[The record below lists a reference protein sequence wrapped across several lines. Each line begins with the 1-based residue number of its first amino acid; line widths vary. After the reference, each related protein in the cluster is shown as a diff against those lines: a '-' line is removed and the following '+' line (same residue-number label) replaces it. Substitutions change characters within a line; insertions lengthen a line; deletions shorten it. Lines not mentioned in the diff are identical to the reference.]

1 MAHRFTAVLIL
12 ALVGAAGC
20 GGGKDGASSTARP
33 VTTAPPA
40 AAAAASSAPAPAC
53 RKVPRTTVRLIASH
67 GNRKTHFQAG
77 AAAAVHVG
85 SGYAVSLPAF
95 AGGSRRM
102 ATWFVDDLRAP
113 STVTSGNVE
122 ALQITNWPLDTLG
135 AEPVR
140 QSQICATQ
148 ALRGPGPLAP

>member
-1 MAHRFTAVLIL
+1 MIL

-20 GGGKDGASSTARP
+20 GGAGDGASSTARP
-33 VTTAPPA
+33 ATTAA
-40 AAAAASSAPAPAC
+40 LTTTTAAAASAAPALRC
-53 RKVPRTTVRLIASH
+53 RTVPRTTVRLIASH